1 MHTLTKKI
9 PLVSYDEPENN
20 HETLFNEDPNQ
31 KNEFYSLSS
40 YLEWIIRKADIDLE
54 KIITTR

>member
-1 MHTLTKKI
+1 VHTLTKQI

-20 HETLFNEDPNQ
+20 HEPLFNEDPNQ
-31 KNEFYSLSS
+31 KKEFYSLSS